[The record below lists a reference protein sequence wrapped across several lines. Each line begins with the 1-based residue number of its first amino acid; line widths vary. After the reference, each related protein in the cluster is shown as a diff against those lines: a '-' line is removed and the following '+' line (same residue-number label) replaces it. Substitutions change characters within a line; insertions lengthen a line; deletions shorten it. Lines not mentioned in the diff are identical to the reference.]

1 MLLFVRFAFDL
12 CLCGNAHMHIS
23 VCMFMGGG
31 SVHGHACTFM
41 ERLGIIPLGI
51 LLRSLINL
59 RLPYWLGWPA
69 SESQRSDHIP
79 MAVSL
84 GATTPRIFMW
94 VLGLYPDPQACK
106 ANTLYIDPFPQPT
119 SPSTMLHCGGQPMA

>member
-1 MLLFVRFAFDL
+1 MSAVWRKKGLCGSLMLLFVRFAFDL

-51 LLRSLINL
+51 LLRSLLLVYHVTSN
-59 RLPYWLGWPA
+59 
-69 SESQRSDHIP
+69 ESIGPFSK
-79 MAVSL
+79 
-84 GATTPRIFMW
+84 MW
-94 VLGLYPDPQACK
+94 GIY
-106 ANTLYIDPFPQPT
+106 
-119 SPSTMLHCGGQPMA
+119 